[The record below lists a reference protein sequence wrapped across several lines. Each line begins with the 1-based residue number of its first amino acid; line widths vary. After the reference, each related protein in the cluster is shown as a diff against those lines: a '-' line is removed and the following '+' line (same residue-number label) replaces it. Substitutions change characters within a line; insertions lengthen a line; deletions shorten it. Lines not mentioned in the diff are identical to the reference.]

1 MSSSRPMKGLT
12 YFAPAFAAR
21 IAWFAEKMRVVLIF
35 TPSDERALIAFSP
48 SVVIWIFTTTFLC
61 SFASCRP
68 CLIISSAAVVV
79 TSNEIG
85 PSTRAR
91 MSWITSDHL
100 RPVFATNVGFVV
112 TPSRTPQEAAS
123 RISSMFAVSRK
134 ILTMDA
140 AIGRRPR
147 PDMSIS
153 ACRETSTPPR
163 RGKIDN
169 AVARA
174 EASRG
179 VVDPLASS
187 GLPPTLGRTIG
198 LPDRRPVHG
207 PRRPLHRR
215 VRPRGARGRDGVPRG
230 GGDGSLPVV
239 RPPGWR
245 LGRSK
250 GEEVRPHLRVPHR
263 NPHGFLRCRLP
274 GLPSCHRGPWTTRR
288 CEQQARDLEHVREHL
303 RTGYRGARDRPL
315 RGAVRDA
322 LRCGLVRGFGG
333 IPRRDSTPGDDC
345 GDAPWRIDPLP
356 DPRGPPRRPPG
367 TPAAPHRGLHGLVE
381 LLLECGILRPVP
393 PVPEGSRVH
402 RDDAGPPVRPLVR
415 RRDPRSDLLRTDRE
429 ANRRRPGHHPRRRHL
444 RPPAAPLAVRDL
456 LDCLACDRH
465 LARHQFLRESPVQ
478 HQPGELPPSDRP
490 RRPARPAQ
498 RDDAD
503 HSVGHVAPRG
513 PLRRLPRK
521 PHRVAPGDPG
531 LVAGRRDLLPV
542 RAFLAR
548 PPNRRN
554 A

>member
-1 MSSSRPMKGLT
+1 
-12 YFAPAFAAR
+12 
-21 IAWFAEKMRVVLIF
+21 
-35 TPSDERALIAFSP
+35 SP

-68 CLIISSAAVVV
+68 CLIISSSAVVV
-79 TSNEIG
+79 TSKEIG

-140 AIGRRPR
+140 GIGRRPR

-153 ACRETSTPPR
+153 ACRETSTPTG

-187 GLPPTLGRTIG
+187 GLPP
-198 LPDRRPVHG
+198 
-207 PRRPLHRR
+207 PLLSLCVR
-215 VRPRGARGRDGVPRG
+215 V
-230 GGDGSLPVV
+230 S
-239 RPPGWR
+239 
-245 LGRSK
+245 
-250 GEEVRPHLRVPHR
+250 HR

-315 RGAVRDA
+315 QGAVRDA

-333 IPRRDSTPGDDC
+333 IPRRDSTPGNDC
-345 GDAPWRIDPLP
+345 GEAPWRIDPLP
-356 DPRGPPRRPPG
+356 DPRGP
-367 TPAAPHRGLHGLVE
+367 
-381 LLLECGILRPVP
+381 
-393 PVPEGSRVH
+393 
-402 RDDAGPPVRPLVR
+402 
-415 RRDPRSDLLRTDRE
+415 
-429 ANRRRPGHHPRRRHL
+429 
-444 RPPAAPLAVRDL
+444 
-456 LDCLACDRH
+456 
-465 LARHQFLRESPVQ
+465 
-478 HQPGELPPSDRP
+478 
-490 RRPARPAQ
+490 
-498 RDDAD
+498 
-503 HSVGHVAPRG
+503 
-513 PLRRLPRK
+513 
-521 PHRVAPGDPG
+521 
-531 LVAGRRDLLPV
+531 
-542 RAFLAR
+542 
-548 PPNRRN
+548 
-554 A
+554 